1 MTRRTVSGLAVAL
14 AVAVASR
21 AGNAQTTP
29 PAPRLAPTAE
39 ESDHDGGPRG
49 TGERV
54 ALLIAGTS
62 FGFRLGSA
70 FNLAAGI
77 TSDEYPTGRW
87 IAPAAIGVTL
97 PLLLGVLEP
106 RHPLRRGRVF
116 ATIAGGAF
124 GYFTSSAMASWAAG
138 YGYPPGHI
146 LTGWAS
152 FAGTVSGFA
161 AGYLLGALT
170 DSRAST
176 GLYVSTLTVSGGILG
191 LLSCG
196 VAQCGVD
203 AGLWT
208 TVGTVAGLGTA
219 LALHRVL
226 RPTLR
231 EMRYTALGGL
241 LGALP
246 MLGVG
251 AAYLAR
257 DGSLGPESYQRIAA
271 FGAGGVILGGL
282 SFWVMAHRTA
292 APLPAPL
299 RNVQASL
306 WPQFDPVTRM
316 VGVAL
321 TLQ

>member
-1 MTRRTVSGLAVAL
+1 MTRRTVSGLALSLA
-14 AVAVASR
+14 AVAAASV
-21 AGNAQTTP
+21 GSAQA
-29 PAPRLAPTAE
+29 PAPRRAPTAE
-39 ESDHDGGPRG
+39 ESDRDGGPRG

-54 ALLIAGTS
+54 ALLITGTS

-77 TSDEYPTGRW
+77 TPDDDPVGRW
-87 IAPAAIGVTL
+87 IAPAAIGITL
-97 PLLLGVLEP
+97 PVLLGVLEP

-138 YGYPPGHI
+138 YGYPPAHI

-208 TVGTVAGLGTA
+208 TVGTVVGLGSA

-257 DGSLGPESYQRIAA
+257 DGRLGPESYQRIAA
-271 FGAGGVILGGL
+271 FGMGGVILGGL

>member
-1 MTRRTVSGLAVAL
+1 MRHTVSGLAVAL
-14 AVAVASR
+14 ATVAAAS
-21 AGNAQTTP
+21 AGNAQTA
-29 PAPRLAPTAE
+29 PASTRRAPTAE
-39 ESDHDGGPRG
+39 ESDRDGGPRG

-54 ALLIAGTS
+54 ALLITGTS

-77 TSDEYPTGRW
+77 NNDDYPVGRW
-87 IAPAAIGVTL
+87 IAPAAIGITL

-124 GYFTSSAMASWAAG
+124 GYFTSSAMASWVAG
-138 YGYPPGHI
+138 YGYPPAHI

-196 VAQCGVD
+196 LARCGVD

-208 TVGTVAGLGTA
+208 AAGTVTGLGAA
-219 LALHRVL
+219 LALHHAL

-231 EMRYTALGGL
+231 EMRFTAIGGL

-257 DGSLGPESYQRIAA
+257 DGRLGPESYQRIAA
-271 FGAGGVILGGL
+271 FGMGGVILGGL

>member
-1 MTRRTVSGLAVAL
+1 MRRTVSGLAVGLA
-14 AVAVASR
+14 AVAAASV
-21 AGNAQTTP
+21 GNAQTTP
-29 PAPRLAPTAE
+29 ASTRRAPSAE
-39 ESDHDGGPRG
+39 ESDRDGGPRG

-54 ALLIAGTS
+54 ALLITGTS

-77 TSDEYPTGRW
+77 NNDDYPVGRW
-87 IAPAAIGVTL
+87 IAPAAIGITL

-106 RHPLRRGRVF
+106 RRPLRRGRVF

-124 GYFTSSAMASWAAG
+124 GYFTSSAMASWVAG
-138 YGYPPGHI
+138 YGYPPAHI

-257 DGSLGPESYQRIAA
+257 DGRLGPESYQRIAA
-271 FGAGGVILGGL
+271 FGMGGVILGGL